1 MFCHFVAAKRT
12 IRGDRCAMHLPA
24 KRTSNGDRCGR
35 GDVCF
40 FWTSARIRGCTGVR
54 NPFLACRAPVA
65 PLLWPPVMPWE
76 VVYPSAGHEHFRGQQ
91 GVLTPFCPVN
101 MLYLNWYEFRTLHV
115 GS

>member
-24 KRTSNGDRCGR
+24 KRTNNGDRCGR
-35 GDVCF
+35 VDVCF

-76 VVYPSAGHEHFRGQQ
+76 VVYPSAGHEHFRGRQ
-91 GVLTPFCPVN
+91 GVLTPFLPSK
-101 MLYLNWYEFRTLHV
+101 HV
-115 GS
+115 VLELV

>member
-40 FWTSARIRGCTGVR
+40 VWTSARIRGCTGVR

-76 VVYPSAGHEHFRGQQ
+76 SSFPVLVTNTFVAGKES
-91 GVLTPFCPVN
+91 LLLFCPVN